1 LFNGE
6 NGVYYNFGEH
16 WKEIE
21 LGERAEPNGEGDG
34 RGWKAEHS

>member
-1 LFNGE
+1 MGKMEYMSTILESIGK
-6 NGVYYNFGEH
+6 
-16 WKEIE
+16 KEIE